1 MKNIFLEKYF
11 ELLISNINTH
21 LNDVNFPEEEKAKL
35 QIRIELINELKYSID
50 WQIKSPIQK
59 QAHRISSLASMRKTD
74 ALPHFIKKQET
85 AIYIYEK
92 IQYTIPYLLALN
104 HNVNQIIID
113 FTNEICDKIDFAGSN
128 YRGDFPGNEEV
139 QNVFNNF
146 IQFQKPAQGNGGM
159 FKESYEKIEE
169 LYVALIKLNETK

>member
-1 MKNIFLEKYF
+1 MENYLLKYTNEIKNKLSKQMDNPENSVLIKQQLMYRLEA
-11 ELLISNINTH
+11 
-21 LNDVNFPEEEKAKL
+21 LND
-35 QIRIELINELKYSID
+35 IEDRFL
-50 WQIKSPIQK
+50 WQIKSQSQK
-59 QAHRISSLASMRKTD
+59 QSSRISSLASMRKSG

-146 IQFQKPAQGNGGM
+146 IKFQKPAQGNGGM
-159 FKESYEKIEE
+159 FKECYEKIEE
-169 LYVALIKLNETK
+169 LYVALIKLNEIA